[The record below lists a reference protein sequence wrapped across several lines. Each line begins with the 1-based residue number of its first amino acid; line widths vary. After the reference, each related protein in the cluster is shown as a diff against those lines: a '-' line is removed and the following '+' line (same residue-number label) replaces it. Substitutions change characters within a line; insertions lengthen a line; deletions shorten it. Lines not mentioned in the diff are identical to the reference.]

1 MSGHNKWSTIK
12 QKKGKNDAARA
23 KVFTKI
29 GRELIVAIKD
39 GGSADPSV
47 NSKLKDCIAKAK
59 AANVPNDNIERIIK
73 KASSDADSTNYEAVT
88 YEGYGPNGVAVI
100 VEALT
105 DNRNRTAGEV
115 RHYFDKFGG
124 NMGTQGCVSFMFSKK
139 GVLVIERED
148 LEKDEDT
155 VMSDALECG
164 ASDFEADD
172 DVFTIYTE
180 TDDFGAVRDELE
192 KLGYTKETDWMEYRI
207 TIPDELP
214 ERYYKYADIVIA
226 KNKLNVR
233 KVTRRMVN
241 KENYGRKFFKLINET
256 YYKLYGFSLL
266 SDKQIDAYTKLY
278 LGLLDTRM
286 VSFIENENGE
296 LVAAGVTMPD
306 LTAAL
311 QKCGGKLFPFGW
323 FHLLKAIFW
332 KPCDTLDMLLVGVR
346 EDYRGKGLNAVLVTD
361 LYPRLKAMGFKYAE
375 TTAELETNDS
385 IQAMWKYFERE
396 QHKRRRV
403 YAKKIE

>member
-1 MSGHNKWSTIK
+1 MSVEIRKVQTKEELKEFIHFANNLYKGDEYYAPSLISDDYNTFDPKKNGAFDFCQAQMFLAYKEGKVAGRVMAIINNRANETWKVK
-12 QKKGKNDAARA
+12 QVRYGWIDFINDEE
-23 KVFTKI
+23 V
-29 GRELIVAIKD
+29 
-39 GGSADPSV
+39 
-47 NSKLKDCIAKAK
+47 AKALLDAV
-59 AANVPNDNIERIIK
+59 AAWGKERGMTDIAGPLGFTDFDPEGMLVEGFERVATMIGIY
-73 KASSDADSTNYEAVT
+73 NYP
-88 YEGYGPNGVAVI
+88 YYPQI
-100 VEALT
+100 
-105 DNRNRTAGEV
+105 
-115 RHYFDKFGG
+115 
-124 NMGTQGCVSFMFSKK
+124 
-139 GVLVIERED
+139 
-148 LEKDEDT
+148 
-155 VMSDALECG
+155 
-164 ASDFEADD
+164 
-172 DVFTIYTE
+172 
-180 TDDFGAVRDELE
+180 LE

-233 KVTRRMVN
+233 KVTRRMIN

-286 VSFIENENGE
+286 VSFIENEKGE

-403 YAKKIE
+403 YAKKID

>member
-1 MSGHNKWSTIK
+1 MSVEIRKVQTKKELKEFIHFANDLYKGDEYYAPSLISDDYNTFDPKKNGEFDFCQAQMFLAYKEGKVAGRVMAIINNRANETWKVK
-12 QKKGKNDAARA
+12 QVRYGWIDFINDEE
-23 KVFTKI
+23 V
-29 GRELIVAIKD
+29 
-39 GGSADPSV
+39 
-47 NSKLKDCIAKAK
+47 AKALLDAV
-59 AANVPNDNIERIIK
+59 AAWGKERGMTDIAGPLGFTDFDPEGMLVEGFERVATIIGIY
-73 KASSDADSTNYEAVT
+73 NYP
-88 YEGYGPNGVAVI
+88 YYPQI
-100 VEALT
+100 
-105 DNRNRTAGEV
+105 
-115 RHYFDKFGG
+115 
-124 NMGTQGCVSFMFSKK
+124 
-139 GVLVIERED
+139 
-148 LEKDEDT
+148 
-155 VMSDALECG
+155 
-164 ASDFEADD
+164 
-172 DVFTIYTE
+172 
-180 TDDFGAVRDELE
+180 LE

-296 LVAAGVTMPD
+296 LVAAGVAMPD

>member
-1 MSGHNKWSTIK
+1 MSVEIRKVQTKKELKEFIHFANDLYKGDEYYAPSLISDDYNTFDPKKNGAFDFCQAQMFLAYKEGKVAGRVMAIINNRANETWKVK
-12 QKKGKNDAARA
+12 QVRYGWIDFINDEE
-23 KVFTKI
+23 V
-29 GRELIVAIKD
+29 
-39 GGSADPSV
+39 
-47 NSKLKDCIAKAK
+47 AKALL
-59 AANVPNDNIERIIK
+59 D
-73 KASSDADSTNYEAVT
+73 AVT
-88 YEGYGPNGVAVI
+88 AWGKERGMTDIAGPLGFTDFDPEGMLVEGFERVATMI
-100 VEALT
+100 
-105 DNRNRTAGEV
+105 G
-115 RHYFDKFGG
+115 
-124 NMGTQGCVSFMFSKK
+124 
-139 GVLVIERED
+139 
-148 LEKDEDT
+148 
-155 VMSDALECG
+155 
-164 ASDFEADD
+164 
-172 DVFTIYTE
+172 IYNYPYYPQI
-180 TDDFGAVRDELE
+180 LE

>member
-1 MSGHNKWSTIK
+1 MSVEIRKVQTKKELKEFIHFANDLYKGDEYYAPSLISDDYNTFDPKKNGAFDFCQAQMFLAYKEGKVAGRVIAIINNRANETWKVK
-12 QKKGKNDAARA
+12 QVRYGWIDFINDEE
-23 KVFTKI
+23 V
-29 GRELIVAIKD
+29 
-39 GGSADPSV
+39 
-47 NSKLKDCIAKAK
+47 AKALLDAV
-59 AANVPNDNIERIIK
+59 AAWGKERGMTDIAGPLGFTDFDPEGMLVEGFERVATIIGIY
-73 KASSDADSTNYEAVT
+73 NYP
-88 YEGYGPNGVAVI
+88 YYPQI
-100 VEALT
+100 
-105 DNRNRTAGEV
+105 
-115 RHYFDKFGG
+115 
-124 NMGTQGCVSFMFSKK
+124 
-139 GVLVIERED
+139 
-148 LEKDEDT
+148 
-155 VMSDALECG
+155 
-164 ASDFEADD
+164 
-172 DVFTIYTE
+172 
-180 TDDFGAVRDELE
+180 LE

>member
-1 MSGHNKWSTIK
+1 MSVEIRKVQTKKELKEFIHFANDLYKGDEYYAPSLISDDYNTFDPKKNGAFDFCQAQMFLAYKEGKVAGRVMAIINNRANETWKVK
-12 QKKGKNDAARA
+12 QVRYGWIDFINDEE
-23 KVFTKI
+23 V
-29 GRELIVAIKD
+29 
-39 GGSADPSV
+39 
-47 NSKLKDCIAKAK
+47 AKALLDAV
-59 AANVPNDNIERIIK
+59 AAWGKERGMTDIAGPLGFTDFDPEGMLVEGFKRVATIIGIY
-73 KASSDADSTNYEAVT
+73 NYP
-88 YEGYGPNGVAVI
+88 YYPQI
-100 VEALT
+100 
-105 DNRNRTAGEV
+105 
-115 RHYFDKFGG
+115 
-124 NMGTQGCVSFMFSKK
+124 
-139 GVLVIERED
+139 
-148 LEKDEDT
+148 
-155 VMSDALECG
+155 
-164 ASDFEADD
+164 
-172 DVFTIYTE
+172 
-180 TDDFGAVRDELE
+180 LE

>member
-1 MSGHNKWSTIK
+1 MSVEIRKVQTKEELKEFIHFANNLYKGDEYYAPSLISDDYNTFDPKKNGAFDFCQAQMFLAYKEGKIAGRVMAIINNRANETWKVK
-12 QKKGKNDAARA
+12 QVRYGWIDFINDEE
-23 KVFTKI
+23 V
-29 GRELIVAIKD
+29 
-39 GGSADPSV
+39 
-47 NSKLKDCIAKAK
+47 AKALLDAV
-59 AANVPNDNIERIIK
+59 AAWGKERGMTDIAGPLGFTDFDPEGMLVEGFERVATMIGIY
-73 KASSDADSTNYEAVT
+73 NYP
-88 YEGYGPNGVAVI
+88 YYPQI
-100 VEALT
+100 
-105 DNRNRTAGEV
+105 
-115 RHYFDKFGG
+115 
-124 NMGTQGCVSFMFSKK
+124 
-139 GVLVIERED
+139 
-148 LEKDEDT
+148 
-155 VMSDALECG
+155 
-164 ASDFEADD
+164 
-172 DVFTIYTE
+172 
-180 TDDFGAVRDELE
+180 LE

-226 KNKLNVR
+226 KNNLNVR
-233 KVTRRMVN
+233 KVTRRMIN

-286 VSFIENENGE
+286 VSFIENEKGE

>member
-1 MSGHNKWSTIK
+1 MSVEIRKVQTKKELKEFIHFANDLYKGDEYYAPSLISDDYNTFDPKKNGAFDFCQAQMFLAYKEGKVAGRVMAIINNRANETWKVK
-12 QKKGKNDAARA
+12 QVRYGWIDFINDEE
-23 KVFTKI
+23 V
-29 GRELIVAIKD
+29 
-39 GGSADPSV
+39 
-47 NSKLKDCIAKAK
+47 AKALLDAV
-59 AANVPNDNIERIIK
+59 AAWGKERGMTDIAGPLGFTDFDPEGMLVEGFERVATIIGIY
-73 KASSDADSTNYEAVT
+73 NYP
-88 YEGYGPNGVAVI
+88 YYPQI
-100 VEALT
+100 
-105 DNRNRTAGEV
+105 
-115 RHYFDKFGG
+115 
-124 NMGTQGCVSFMFSKK
+124 
-139 GVLVIERED
+139 
-148 LEKDEDT
+148 
-155 VMSDALECG
+155 
-164 ASDFEADD
+164 
-172 DVFTIYTE
+172 
-180 TDDFGAVRDELE
+180 LE
-192 KLGYTKETDWMEYRI
+192 KLGHTKETDWMEYRI

>member
-1 MSGHNKWSTIK
+1 MSVEIRKVQTKEELKEFIHFANDLYKGDEYYAPSLISDDYNTFDPKKNGAFDFCQAQMFLAYKEGTVAGRVMAIINNRANETWKVK
-12 QKKGKNDAARA
+12 QVRYGWIDFINDEE
-23 KVFTKI
+23 V
-29 GRELIVAIKD
+29 
-39 GGSADPSV
+39 
-47 NSKLKDCIAKAK
+47 AKALLDAV
-59 AANVPNDNIERIIK
+59 AAWGKERGMTDIAGPLGFTDFDPEGMLVEGFERVATMIGIY
-73 KASSDADSTNYEAVT
+73 NYP
-88 YEGYGPNGVAVI
+88 YYPQI
-100 VEALT
+100 
-105 DNRNRTAGEV
+105 
-115 RHYFDKFGG
+115 
-124 NMGTQGCVSFMFSKK
+124 
-139 GVLVIERED
+139 
-148 LEKDEDT
+148 
-155 VMSDALECG
+155 
-164 ASDFEADD
+164 
-172 DVFTIYTE
+172 
-180 TDDFGAVRDELE
+180 LE

-233 KVTRRMVN
+233 KVTRRMIN

-286 VSFIENENGE
+286 VSFVENEKGE

-403 YAKKIE
+403 YAKKID

>member
-1 MSGHNKWSTIK
+1 MSVEIRKVQTKKELKEFFHFANDLYKGDEYYAPSLISDDYNTFDPKKNGAFDFCQAQMFLAYKEGKVAGRVMAIINNRANETWKVK
-12 QKKGKNDAARA
+12 QVRYGWIDFINDEE
-23 KVFTKI
+23 V
-29 GRELIVAIKD
+29 
-39 GGSADPSV
+39 
-47 NSKLKDCIAKAK
+47 AKALLDAV
-59 AANVPNDNIERIIK
+59 AAWGKERGMTDIAGPLGFTDFDPEGMLVEGFERVATMIGIY
-73 KASSDADSTNYEAVT
+73 NYP
-88 YEGYGPNGVAVI
+88 YYPQI
-100 VEALT
+100 
-105 DNRNRTAGEV
+105 
-115 RHYFDKFGG
+115 
-124 NMGTQGCVSFMFSKK
+124 
-139 GVLVIERED
+139 
-148 LEKDEDT
+148 
-155 VMSDALECG
+155 
-164 ASDFEADD
+164 
-172 DVFTIYTE
+172 
-180 TDDFGAVRDELE
+180 LE

>member
-1 MSGHNKWSTIK
+1 MSVEIRKVQTKKELKEFIHFANDLYKGDEYYAPSLISDDYNTFDPKKNGAFDFCQAQMFLAYKEGKVAGRVMAIINNRANETWKVK
-12 QKKGKNDAARA
+12 QVRYGWIDFINDEE
-23 KVFTKI
+23 V
-29 GRELIVAIKD
+29 
-39 GGSADPSV
+39 
-47 NSKLKDCIAKAK
+47 AKALLDAV
-59 AANVPNDNIERIIK
+59 AAWGKERGMTDIAGPLGFTDFDPEGMLVEGFERVATMIGIY
-73 KASSDADSTNYEAVT
+73 NYP
-88 YEGYGPNGVAVI
+88 YYPQI
-100 VEALT
+100 
-105 DNRNRTAGEV
+105 
-115 RHYFDKFGG
+115 
-124 NMGTQGCVSFMFSKK
+124 
-139 GVLVIERED
+139 
-148 LEKDEDT
+148 
-155 VMSDALECG
+155 
-164 ASDFEADD
+164 
-172 DVFTIYTE
+172 
-180 TDDFGAVRDELE
+180 LE

-385 IQAMWKYFERE
+385 VQAMWKYFERE

>member
-1 MSGHNKWSTIK
+1 MSVEIRKVQTKKELKEFIHFANDLYKGDEYYAPSLISDDYNTFDPKKNGAFDFCQAQMFLAYKEGKVAGRVMAIINNRANETWKVK
-12 QKKGKNDAARA
+12 QVRYGWIDFINDEE
-23 KVFTKI
+23 V
-29 GRELIVAIKD
+29 
-39 GGSADPSV
+39 
-47 NSKLKDCIAKAK
+47 AKALLDAVATWGK
-59 AANVPNDNIERIIK
+59 ERGMTDIAGPLGFTDFDPEGMLVEGFERVATIIGIY
-73 KASSDADSTNYEAVT
+73 NYP
-88 YEGYGPNGVAVI
+88 YYPQI
-100 VEALT
+100 
-105 DNRNRTAGEV
+105 
-115 RHYFDKFGG
+115 
-124 NMGTQGCVSFMFSKK
+124 
-139 GVLVIERED
+139 
-148 LEKDEDT
+148 
-155 VMSDALECG
+155 
-164 ASDFEADD
+164 
-172 DVFTIYTE
+172 
-180 TDDFGAVRDELE
+180 LE

>member
-1 MSGHNKWSTIK
+1 MSVEIRKVQTKEELKEFIHFANNLYKGDEYYAPSLISDDYNTFDPKKNGAFDFCQAQMFLAYKEGKVAGRVMGIINNRANETWKVK
-12 QKKGKNDAARA
+12 QVRYGWIDFINDEE
-23 KVFTKI
+23 V
-29 GRELIVAIKD
+29 
-39 GGSADPSV
+39 
-47 NSKLKDCIAKAK
+47 AKALLDAV
-59 AANVPNDNIERIIK
+59 AAWGKERGMTDIAGPLGFTDFDPEGMLVEGFERVATMIGIY
-73 KASSDADSTNYEAVT
+73 NYP
-88 YEGYGPNGVAVI
+88 YYPQI
-100 VEALT
+100 
-105 DNRNRTAGEV
+105 
-115 RHYFDKFGG
+115 
-124 NMGTQGCVSFMFSKK
+124 
-139 GVLVIERED
+139 
-148 LEKDEDT
+148 
-155 VMSDALECG
+155 
-164 ASDFEADD
+164 
-172 DVFTIYTE
+172 
-180 TDDFGAVRDELE
+180 LE

-233 KVTRRMVN
+233 KVTRRMIN

-286 VSFIENENGE
+286 VSFVENEKGE

-403 YAKKIE
+403 YAKKID

>member
-1 MSGHNKWSTIK
+1 MSVEIRKVQTKKELKEFIHFANDLYKGDEYYAPSLISDDYNTFDPKKNGAFDFCQAQMFLAYKEGKVAGRVMAIINNRANETWKVK
-12 QKKGKNDAARA
+12 QVRYGWIDFINDEE
-23 KVFTKI
+23 V
-29 GRELIVAIKD
+29 
-39 GGSADPSV
+39 
-47 NSKLKDCIAKAK
+47 AKALLDAV
-59 AANVPNDNIERIIK
+59 AAWGKERGMTDIAGPLGFTDFDPEGMLVEGFERVATMIGIY
-73 KASSDADSTNYEAVT
+73 NYP
-88 YEGYGPNGVAVI
+88 YYPQI
-100 VEALT
+100 
-105 DNRNRTAGEV
+105 
-115 RHYFDKFGG
+115 
-124 NMGTQGCVSFMFSKK
+124 
-139 GVLVIERED
+139 
-148 LEKDEDT
+148 
-155 VMSDALECG
+155 
-164 ASDFEADD
+164 
-172 DVFTIYTE
+172 
-180 TDDFGAVRDELE
+180 LE

-256 YYKLYGFSLL
+256 YYKLFGFSLL

-375 TTAELETNDS
+375 TTAELETNVS

>member
-1 MSGHNKWSTIK
+1 MSVEIRKVQTKKELKEFIHFANDLYKGDEYYAPSLISDDYNTFDPKKNGAFDFCQAQMFLAYKEGKVAGRVMAIINNRANETWKVK
-12 QKKGKNDAARA
+12 QVRYGWIDFINDEE
-23 KVFTKI
+23 V
-29 GRELIVAIKD
+29 
-39 GGSADPSV
+39 
-47 NSKLKDCIAKAK
+47 AKALLDAV
-59 AANVPNDNIERIIK
+59 AAWGKERGMTDIAGPLGFTDFDPEGMLVEGFERVATMIGIY
-73 KASSDADSTNYEAVT
+73 NYP
-88 YEGYGPNGVAVI
+88 YYPQI
-100 VEALT
+100 
-105 DNRNRTAGEV
+105 
-115 RHYFDKFGG
+115 
-124 NMGTQGCVSFMFSKK
+124 
-139 GVLVIERED
+139 
-148 LEKDEDT
+148 
-155 VMSDALECG
+155 
-164 ASDFEADD
+164 
-172 DVFTIYTE
+172 
-180 TDDFGAVRDELE
+180 LE

-375 TTAELETNDS
+375 TTAELETNNS

-396 QHKRRRV
+396 QHKCRRV

>member
-1 MSGHNKWSTIK
+1 MSVEIRKVQTKKELKEFIHFANDLYKGDEYYAPSLISDDYNTFDPKKNGAFDFCQAQMFLAYKEGKVAGRVMAIINNRANETWKVK
-12 QKKGKNDAARA
+12 QVRYGWIDFINDEE
-23 KVFTKI
+23 V
-29 GRELIVAIKD
+29 
-39 GGSADPSV
+39 
-47 NSKLKDCIAKAK
+47 AKALLDAV
-59 AANVPNDNIERIIK
+59 AAWGKERGMTDIAGPLGFTDFDPEGMLVVGFERVATIIGIY
-73 KASSDADSTNYEAVT
+73 NYP
-88 YEGYGPNGVAVI
+88 YYPQI
-100 VEALT
+100 
-105 DNRNRTAGEV
+105 
-115 RHYFDKFGG
+115 
-124 NMGTQGCVSFMFSKK
+124 
-139 GVLVIERED
+139 
-148 LEKDEDT
+148 
-155 VMSDALECG
+155 
-164 ASDFEADD
+164 
-172 DVFTIYTE
+172 
-180 TDDFGAVRDELE
+180 LE

-375 TTAELETNDS
+375 TTSELETNDS

>member
-1 MSGHNKWSTIK
+1 MSVEIRKVQTKKELKEFIHFANDLYKGDEYYAPSLISDDYNTFDPKKNGAFDFCQAQMFLAYKEGKVAGRVMAIINNRANETWKVK
-12 QKKGKNDAARA
+12 QVRYGWIDFINDEE
-23 KVFTKI
+23 V
-29 GRELIVAIKD
+29 
-39 GGSADPSV
+39 
-47 NSKLKDCIAKAK
+47 AKALLDAV
-59 AANVPNDNIERIIK
+59 AAWGKERGMTDIAGPLGFTDFDPEGMLVEGFERVATIIGIY
-73 KASSDADSTNYEAVT
+73 NYP
-88 YEGYGPNGVAVI
+88 YYPQI
-100 VEALT
+100 
-105 DNRNRTAGEV
+105 
-115 RHYFDKFGG
+115 
-124 NMGTQGCVSFMFSKK
+124 
-139 GVLVIERED
+139 
-148 LEKDEDT
+148 
-155 VMSDALECG
+155 
-164 ASDFEADD
+164 
-172 DVFTIYTE
+172 
-180 TDDFGAVRDELE
+180 LE

-361 LYPRLKAMGFKYAE
+361 LYPRIKAMGFKYAE

>member
-1 MSGHNKWSTIK
+1 MSVEIRKVQTKKELKEFIHFANDLYKGDEYYAPSLISDDYNTFDPKKNGAFDFCQAQMFLAYKEGRVAGRVMAIINNRANETWKVK
-12 QKKGKNDAARA
+12 QVRYGWIDFINDEE
-23 KVFTKI
+23 V
-29 GRELIVAIKD
+29 
-39 GGSADPSV
+39 
-47 NSKLKDCIAKAK
+47 AKALLDAV
-59 AANVPNDNIERIIK
+59 AAWGKERGMTDIAGPLGFTDFDPEGMLVEGFERVATMIGIY
-73 KASSDADSTNYEAVT
+73 NYP
-88 YEGYGPNGVAVI
+88 YYPQI
-100 VEALT
+100 
-105 DNRNRTAGEV
+105 
-115 RHYFDKFGG
+115 
-124 NMGTQGCVSFMFSKK
+124 
-139 GVLVIERED
+139 
-148 LEKDEDT
+148 
-155 VMSDALECG
+155 
-164 ASDFEADD
+164 
-172 DVFTIYTE
+172 
-180 TDDFGAVRDELE
+180 LE

-226 KNKLNVR
+226 KNKLTVR
-233 KVTRRMVN
+233 KVTRRMIN

-286 VSFIENENGE
+286 VSFIENEKGE

-403 YAKKIE
+403 YAKKID

>member
-1 MSGHNKWSTIK
+1 MSVEIRKVQTKKELKEFIHFANDLYKGDEYYAPSLISDDYNTFDLKKNGAFDFCQAQMFLAYKEGKVAGRVMAIINNRANETWKVK
-12 QKKGKNDAARA
+12 QVRYGWIDFINDEE
-23 KVFTKI
+23 V
-29 GRELIVAIKD
+29 
-39 GGSADPSV
+39 
-47 NSKLKDCIAKAK
+47 AKALLDAV
-59 AANVPNDNIERIIK
+59 AAWGKERGMTDIAGPLGFTDFDPEGMLVEGFERVATIIGIY
-73 KASSDADSTNYEAVT
+73 NYP
-88 YEGYGPNGVAVI
+88 YYPQI
-100 VEALT
+100 
-105 DNRNRTAGEV
+105 
-115 RHYFDKFGG
+115 
-124 NMGTQGCVSFMFSKK
+124 
-139 GVLVIERED
+139 
-148 LEKDEDT
+148 
-155 VMSDALECG
+155 
-164 ASDFEADD
+164 
-172 DVFTIYTE
+172 
-180 TDDFGAVRDELE
+180 LE

-403 YAKKIE
+403 YAKKID

>member
-1 MSGHNKWSTIK
+1 MSVEIRKVQTKKELKEFIHFANDLYKGDEYYAPSLISDDYNTFDPKKNGAFDFCQAQMFLAYKEGKVAGRVMAIINNRANETWKVK
-12 QKKGKNDAARA
+12 QVRYGWIDFINDEE
-23 KVFTKI
+23 V
-29 GRELIVAIKD
+29 
-39 GGSADPSV
+39 
-47 NSKLKDCIAKAK
+47 AKALLDAV
-59 AANVPNDNIERIIK
+59 AAWGKERGMTDIAGPLGFTDFDPEGMLVEGFERVATIIGIY
-73 KASSDADSTNYEAVT
+73 NYP
-88 YEGYGPNGVAVI
+88 YYPQI
-100 VEALT
+100 
-105 DNRNRTAGEV
+105 
-115 RHYFDKFGG
+115 
-124 NMGTQGCVSFMFSKK
+124 
-139 GVLVIERED
+139 
-148 LEKDEDT
+148 
-155 VMSDALECG
+155 
-164 ASDFEADD
+164 
-172 DVFTIYTE
+172 
-180 TDDFGAVRDELE
+180 LE

-266 SDKQIDAYTKLY
+266 SDKQVDAYTKLY

-403 YAKKIE
+403 YAKKID

>member
-1 MSGHNKWSTIK
+1 MSVEIRKVQTKKELKEFIHFANDLYKGDEYYAPSLISDDYNTFDPKKNGAFDFCQAQMFLAYKEGKVAGRVMAIINNRANETWKVK
-12 QKKGKNDAARA
+12 QVRYGWIDFINDEE
-23 KVFTKI
+23 V
-29 GRELIVAIKD
+29 
-39 GGSADPSV
+39 
-47 NSKLKDCIAKAK
+47 AKALLDAVASWGK
-59 AANVPNDNIERIIK
+59 ERGMTDIAGPLGFTDFDPEGMLVEGFERVATIIGIY
-73 KASSDADSTNYEAVT
+73 NYP
-88 YEGYGPNGVAVI
+88 YYPQI
-100 VEALT
+100 
-105 DNRNRTAGEV
+105 
-115 RHYFDKFGG
+115 
-124 NMGTQGCVSFMFSKK
+124 
-139 GVLVIERED
+139 
-148 LEKDEDT
+148 
-155 VMSDALECG
+155 
-164 ASDFEADD
+164 
-172 DVFTIYTE
+172 
-180 TDDFGAVRDELE
+180 LE

-286 VSFIENENGE
+286 VSFIENEKGE

>member
-1 MSGHNKWSTIK
+1 MSVEIRKVQTKKELKEFIHFANDLYKGDEYYAPSLISDDYNTFDPKKNGAFDFCQAQMFLAYKEGKVAGRVMAIINNRANETWKVK
-12 QKKGKNDAARA
+12 QVRYGWIDFINDEE
-23 KVFTKI
+23 V
-29 GRELIVAIKD
+29 
-39 GGSADPSV
+39 
-47 NSKLKDCIAKAK
+47 AKALLDAV
-59 AANVPNDNIERIIK
+59 AAWGKKRGMTDIAGPLGFTDFDPEGMLVEGFERVATMIGIY
-73 KASSDADSTNYEAVT
+73 NYP
-88 YEGYGPNGVAVI
+88 YYPQI
-100 VEALT
+100 
-105 DNRNRTAGEV
+105 
-115 RHYFDKFGG
+115 
-124 NMGTQGCVSFMFSKK
+124 
-139 GVLVIERED
+139 
-148 LEKDEDT
+148 
-155 VMSDALECG
+155 
-164 ASDFEADD
+164 
-172 DVFTIYTE
+172 
-180 TDDFGAVRDELE
+180 LE

-385 IQAMWKYFERE
+385 VQAMWKYFERE

>member
-1 MSGHNKWSTIK
+1 MSVEIRKVQTKKELKEFIHFANDLYKGDEYYAPSLISDDYNTFDPKKNGAFDFCQAQMFLAYKEGKVAGRVMAIINNRANETWKVK
-12 QKKGKNDAARA
+12 QVRYGWIDFINDEE
-23 KVFTKI
+23 V
-29 GRELIVAIKD
+29 
-39 GGSADPSV
+39 
-47 NSKLKDCIAKAK
+47 AKALL
-59 AANVPNDNIERIIK
+59 
-73 KASSDADSTNYEAVT
+73 DA
-88 YEGYGPNGVAVI
+88 VAVWGKERGMTDI
-100 VEALT
+100 AGPLGFTDFDPEGMLVE
-105 DNRNRTAGEV
+105 G
-115 RHYFDKFGG
+115 F
-124 NMGTQGCVSFMFSKK
+124 
-139 GVLVIERED
+139 ERVA
-148 LEKDEDT
+148 T
-155 VMSDALECG
+155 MIG
-164 ASDFEADD
+164 
-172 DVFTIYTE
+172 IYNYPYYPQI
-180 TDDFGAVRDELE
+180 LE

-233 KVTRRMVN
+233 KMTRRMIN

>member
-1 MSGHNKWSTIK
+1 MSVEIRKVQTKKELKEFIHFANDLYKGDEYYAPSLISDDYNTFDPKKNGAFDFCQAQMFLAYKEGTVAGRVMAIINNRANETWKVK
-12 QKKGKNDAARA
+12 QVRYGWIDFINDEE
-23 KVFTKI
+23 V
-29 GRELIVAIKD
+29 
-39 GGSADPSV
+39 
-47 NSKLKDCIAKAK
+47 AKALLDAV
-59 AANVPNDNIERIIK
+59 AAWGKERGMTDIAGPLGFTDFDPEGMLVEGFERVATMIGIY
-73 KASSDADSTNYEAVT
+73 NYP
-88 YEGYGPNGVAVI
+88 YYPQI
-100 VEALT
+100 
-105 DNRNRTAGEV
+105 
-115 RHYFDKFGG
+115 
-124 NMGTQGCVSFMFSKK
+124 
-139 GVLVIERED
+139 
-148 LEKDEDT
+148 
-155 VMSDALECG
+155 
-164 ASDFEADD
+164 
-172 DVFTIYTE
+172 
-180 TDDFGAVRDELE
+180 LE

-403 YAKKIE
+403 YAKKID

>member
-1 MSGHNKWSTIK
+1 MSVEIRKVQTKKELKEFIHFANDLYKGDEYYAPSLISDDYNTFDPKKNGAFDFCQAQMFLAYKEGKVAGRVMAIINNRANETWKVK
-12 QKKGKNDAARA
+12 QVRYGWIDFINDEE
-23 KVFTKI
+23 V
-29 GRELIVAIKD
+29 
-39 GGSADPSV
+39 
-47 NSKLKDCIAKAK
+47 AKALLDAV
-59 AANVPNDNIERIIK
+59 AAWGKERGMTDIAGPLGFTDFDPEGMLVEGFERVATIIGIY
-73 KASSDADSTNYEAVT
+73 NYP
-88 YEGYGPNGVAVI
+88 YYPQI
-100 VEALT
+100 
-105 DNRNRTAGEV
+105 
-115 RHYFDKFGG
+115 
-124 NMGTQGCVSFMFSKK
+124 
-139 GVLVIERED
+139 
-148 LEKDEDT
+148 
-155 VMSDALECG
+155 
-164 ASDFEADD
+164 
-172 DVFTIYTE
+172 
-180 TDDFGAVRDELE
+180 LE

-385 IQAMWKYFERE
+385 VQAMWKYFERE

-403 YAKKIE
+403 YAKKID

>member
-1 MSGHNKWSTIK
+1 MSVEIRKVQT
-12 QKKGKNDAARA
+12 KKELKEFIHFANDLYKGDEYYAPSLISDDYNTFDPKKNGAFDFCQAQMFLAY
-23 KVFTKI
+23 
-29 GRELIVAIKD
+29 KD
-39 GGSADPSV
+39 GKIAGRVMAIINNRANETWKVKQVRYGWIDFINDEEV
-47 NSKLKDCIAKAK
+47 AKALLDAV
-59 AANVPNDNIERIIK
+59 AAWGKERGMTDIAGPLGFTDFDPEGMLVEGFERVATMIGIY
-73 KASSDADSTNYEAVT
+73 NYP
-88 YEGYGPNGVAVI
+88 YYPQI
-100 VEALT
+100 
-105 DNRNRTAGEV
+105 
-115 RHYFDKFGG
+115 
-124 NMGTQGCVSFMFSKK
+124 
-139 GVLVIERED
+139 
-148 LEKDEDT
+148 
-155 VMSDALECG
+155 
-164 ASDFEADD
+164 
-172 DVFTIYTE
+172 
-180 TDDFGAVRDELE
+180 LE

-233 KVTRRMVN
+233 KVTRRMIN

>member
-1 MSGHNKWSTIK
+1 MSVEIRKVQTKKELKEFIHFANDLYKGDEYYAPSLIADDYNTFDPKKNGAFDFCQAQMFLAYKEGKVAGRVMAIINNRANETWKVK
-12 QKKGKNDAARA
+12 QVRYGWIDFINDEE
-23 KVFTKI
+23 V
-29 GRELIVAIKD
+29 
-39 GGSADPSV
+39 
-47 NSKLKDCIAKAK
+47 AKALLDAV
-59 AANVPNDNIERIIK
+59 AAWGKERGMTDIAGPLGFTDFDPEGMLVEGFERVATMIGIY
-73 KASSDADSTNYEAVT
+73 NYP
-88 YEGYGPNGVAVI
+88 YYPQI
-100 VEALT
+100 
-105 DNRNRTAGEV
+105 
-115 RHYFDKFGG
+115 
-124 NMGTQGCVSFMFSKK
+124 
-139 GVLVIERED
+139 
-148 LEKDEDT
+148 
-155 VMSDALECG
+155 
-164 ASDFEADD
+164 
-172 DVFTIYTE
+172 
-180 TDDFGAVRDELE
+180 LE

>member
-1 MSGHNKWSTIK
+1 MSVEIRKVQTKKELKEFIHFANDLYKGDEYYAPSLISDDYNTFDPKKNGAFDFCQAQMFLAYKEGKVAGRVMAIINNRANETWKVK
-12 QKKGKNDAARA
+12 QVRYGWIDFINDEE
-23 KVFTKI
+23 V
-29 GRELIVAIKD
+29 
-39 GGSADPSV
+39 
-47 NSKLKDCIAKAK
+47 AKALLDAV
-59 AANVPNDNIERIIK
+59 AAWGKERGMTDIAGPLGFTDFDPEGMLVEGFERVATMIGIY
-73 KASSDADSTNYEAVT
+73 NYP
-88 YEGYGPNGVAVI
+88 YYPQI
-100 VEALT
+100 
-105 DNRNRTAGEV
+105 
-115 RHYFDKFGG
+115 
-124 NMGTQGCVSFMFSKK
+124 
-139 GVLVIERED
+139 
-148 LEKDEDT
+148 
-155 VMSDALECG
+155 
-164 ASDFEADD
+164 
-172 DVFTIYTE
+172 
-180 TDDFGAVRDELE
+180 LE

-233 KVTRRMVN
+233 KVTRRMIN

>member
-1 MSGHNKWSTIK
+1 MSVEIRKVQTKKELKEFIHFANDLYKGDEYYAPSLISDDYNTFDPKKNGAFDFCQAQMFLAYKEGKVAGRVMAIINNRANETWKVK
-12 QKKGKNDAARA
+12 QVRYGWIDFINDEE
-23 KVFTKI
+23 V
-29 GRELIVAIKD
+29 
-39 GGSADPSV
+39 
-47 NSKLKDCIAKAK
+47 AKALLDAV
-59 AANVPNDNIERIIK
+59 AAWGKERGMTDIAGPLGFTDFDPEGMLVEGFERVATMIGIY
-73 KASSDADSTNYEAVT
+73 NYP
-88 YEGYGPNGVAVI
+88 YYPQI
-100 VEALT
+100 
-105 DNRNRTAGEV
+105 
-115 RHYFDKFGG
+115 
-124 NMGTQGCVSFMFSKK
+124 
-139 GVLVIERED
+139 
-148 LEKDEDT
+148 
-155 VMSDALECG
+155 
-164 ASDFEADD
+164 
-172 DVFTIYTE
+172 
-180 TDDFGAVRDELE
+180 LE

-226 KNKLNVR
+226 KNNLNVR
-233 KVTRRMVN
+233 KVTRRMIN

-286 VSFIENENGE
+286 VSFVENEKGE

-403 YAKKIE
+403 YAKKID

>member
-1 MSGHNKWSTIK
+1 MSVEIRKVQTKEELKEFIHFANNLYKGDEYYAPSLISDDYNTFDPKKNGAFDFCQAQMFLAYKEGTVAGRVMAIINNRANETWKVK
-12 QKKGKNDAARA
+12 QVRYGWIDFINDEA
-23 KVFTKI
+23 V
-29 GRELIVAIKD
+29 
-39 GGSADPSV
+39 
-47 NSKLKDCIAKAK
+47 AKALLDAV
-59 AANVPNDNIERIIK
+59 AAWGKERGMTDIAGPLGFTDFDPEGMLVEGFERVATMIGIY
-73 KASSDADSTNYEAVT
+73 NYP
-88 YEGYGPNGVAVI
+88 YYPQI
-100 VEALT
+100 
-105 DNRNRTAGEV
+105 
-115 RHYFDKFGG
+115 
-124 NMGTQGCVSFMFSKK
+124 
-139 GVLVIERED
+139 
-148 LEKDEDT
+148 
-155 VMSDALECG
+155 
-164 ASDFEADD
+164 
-172 DVFTIYTE
+172 
-180 TDDFGAVRDELE
+180 LE

-233 KVTRRMVN
+233 KVTRRMIN

-286 VSFIENENGE
+286 VSFVENEKGE

-396 QHKRRRV
+396 QHKRRRI
-403 YAKKIE
+403 YAKKID

>member
-1 MSGHNKWSTIK
+1 MSVEIRKVQTKKELKEFIHFANDLYKGDEYYAPSLISDDYNTFDPKKNGAFDFCQAQMFLAYKEGKVAGRVMAIINNRANETWKVK
-12 QKKGKNDAARA
+12 QVRYGWIDFINDEE
-23 KVFTKI
+23 V
-29 GRELIVAIKD
+29 
-39 GGSADPSV
+39 
-47 NSKLKDCIAKAK
+47 AKALLDAV
-59 AANVPNDNIERIIK
+59 AAWGKERGMTDIAGPLGFTDFDPEGMLVEGFERVATIIGIY
-73 KASSDADSTNYEAVT
+73 NYP
-88 YEGYGPNGVAVI
+88 YYPQI
-100 VEALT
+100 
-105 DNRNRTAGEV
+105 
-115 RHYFDKFGG
+115 
-124 NMGTQGCVSFMFSKK
+124 
-139 GVLVIERED
+139 
-148 LEKDEDT
+148 
-155 VMSDALECG
+155 
-164 ASDFEADD
+164 
-172 DVFTIYTE
+172 
-180 TDDFGAVRDELE
+180 LE
-192 KLGYTKETDWMEYRI
+192 KLGYTKETDWVEYRI

>member
-1 MSGHNKWSTIK
+1 MSVEIRKVQTKEELKEFIHFANNLYKGDEYYAPSLISDDYNTFDPKKNGAFDFCQAQMFLAYKEGTVAGRVMAIINNRANETWKVK
-12 QKKGKNDAARA
+12 QVRYGWIDFINDEE
-23 KVFTKI
+23 V
-29 GRELIVAIKD
+29 
-39 GGSADPSV
+39 
-47 NSKLKDCIAKAK
+47 AKALLDAV
-59 AANVPNDNIERIIK
+59 AAWGKERGMTDIAGPLGFTDFDPEGMLVEGFERVATMIGIY
-73 KASSDADSTNYEAVT
+73 NYP
-88 YEGYGPNGVAVI
+88 YYPQI
-100 VEALT
+100 
-105 DNRNRTAGEV
+105 
-115 RHYFDKFGG
+115 
-124 NMGTQGCVSFMFSKK
+124 
-139 GVLVIERED
+139 
-148 LEKDEDT
+148 
-155 VMSDALECG
+155 
-164 ASDFEADD
+164 
-172 DVFTIYTE
+172 
-180 TDDFGAVRDELE
+180 LE

-233 KVTRRMVN
+233 KVTRRMIN

-256 YYKLYGFSLL
+256 YYKLYGFSLP

-286 VSFIENENGE
+286 VSFVENEKGE

-403 YAKKIE
+403 YAKKID

>member
-1 MSGHNKWSTIK
+1 MSVEIRKVQTKKELKEFIHFANDLYKGDEYYAPSLISDDYNTFDPKKNGAFDFCQAQMFLAYKEGKVAGRVMAIINNRANETWKVK
-12 QKKGKNDAARA
+12 QVRYGWIDFINDEE
-23 KVFTKI
+23 V
-29 GRELIVAIKD
+29 
-39 GGSADPSV
+39 
-47 NSKLKDCIAKAK
+47 AKALLDAV
-59 AANVPNDNIERIIK
+59 AAWGKERGMTDIAGPLGFTDFDPEGMLVEGFERVATIIGIY
-73 KASSDADSTNYEAVT
+73 NYP
-88 YEGYGPNGVAVI
+88 YYPQI
-100 VEALT
+100 
-105 DNRNRTAGEV
+105 
-115 RHYFDKFGG
+115 
-124 NMGTQGCVSFMFSKK
+124 
-139 GVLVIERED
+139 
-148 LEKDEDT
+148 
-155 VMSDALECG
+155 
-164 ASDFEADD
+164 
-172 DVFTIYTE
+172 
-180 TDDFGAVRDELE
+180 LE

-403 YAKKIE
+403 YAKKID

>member
-1 MSGHNKWSTIK
+1 MSVEIRKVQTKKELKEFIHFANDLYKGDEYYAPSLISDDYNTFDPKKNGAFDFCQAQMFLAYKEGKVAGRVMAIINNRANETWKVK
-12 QKKGKNDAARA
+12 QVRYGWIDFINDEE
-23 KVFTKI
+23 V
-29 GRELIVAIKD
+29 
-39 GGSADPSV
+39 
-47 NSKLKDCIAKAK
+47 AKALLDAVATWGK
-59 AANVPNDNIERIIK
+59 ERGMTDIAGPLGFTDFDPEGMLVEGFERVATMIGIY
-73 KASSDADSTNYEAVT
+73 NYP
-88 YEGYGPNGVAVI
+88 YYPQI
-100 VEALT
+100 
-105 DNRNRTAGEV
+105 
-115 RHYFDKFGG
+115 
-124 NMGTQGCVSFMFSKK
+124 
-139 GVLVIERED
+139 
-148 LEKDEDT
+148 
-155 VMSDALECG
+155 
-164 ASDFEADD
+164 
-172 DVFTIYTE
+172 
-180 TDDFGAVRDELE
+180 LE

>member
-1 MSGHNKWSTIK
+1 MSVEIRKVQTKKELKEFIHFANDLYKGDEYYAPSLISDDYNTFDPKKNGAFDFCQAQMFLAYKEGKVAGRVMAIINNRANETWKVK
-12 QKKGKNDAARA
+12 QVRYGWIDFINDEE
-23 KVFTKI
+23 V
-29 GRELIVAIKD
+29 
-39 GGSADPSV
+39 
-47 NSKLKDCIAKAK
+47 AKALLDAV
-59 AANVPNDNIERIIK
+59 AAWGKERGMTDIAGPLGFTDFDPEGMLVEGFERVATIIGIY
-73 KASSDADSTNYEAVT
+73 NYP
-88 YEGYGPNGVAVI
+88 YYPQI
-100 VEALT
+100 
-105 DNRNRTAGEV
+105 
-115 RHYFDKFGG
+115 
-124 NMGTQGCVSFMFSKK
+124 
-139 GVLVIERED
+139 
-148 LEKDEDT
+148 
-155 VMSDALECG
+155 
-164 ASDFEADD
+164 
-172 DVFTIYTE
+172 
-180 TDDFGAVRDELE
+180 LE

-286 VSFIENENGE
+286 VSFIENEKGE

>member
-1 MSGHNKWSTIK
+1 MSVEIRKVQTKKELKEFIHFANDLYKGDEYYAPSLISDDYNTFDPKKNGAFDFCQAQMFLAYKEGKVAGRVMAIINNRANETWKVK
-12 QKKGKNDAARA
+12 QVRYGWIDFINDEE
-23 KVFTKI
+23 V
-29 GRELIVAIKD
+29 
-39 GGSADPSV
+39 
-47 NSKLKDCIAKAK
+47 AKALLDAV
-59 AANVPNDNIERIIK
+59 AAWGKERGMTDIAGPLGFTDFDPEGMLVEGFERVATMIGIY
-73 KASSDADSTNYEAVT
+73 NYP
-88 YEGYGPNGVAVI
+88 YYPQI
-100 VEALT
+100 
-105 DNRNRTAGEV
+105 
-115 RHYFDKFGG
+115 
-124 NMGTQGCVSFMFSKK
+124 
-139 GVLVIERED
+139 
-148 LEKDEDT
+148 
-155 VMSDALECG
+155 
-164 ASDFEADD
+164 
-172 DVFTIYTE
+172 
-180 TDDFGAVRDELE
+180 LE

-332 KPCDTLDMLLVGVR
+332 KPCDTLDMLLVGGV
-346 EDYRGKGLNAVLVTD
+346 NA
-361 LYPRLKAMGFKYAE
+361 PRA
-375 TTAELETNDS
+375 T
-385 IQAMWKYFERE
+385 R
-396 QHKRRRV
+396 
-403 YAKKIE
+403 

>member
-1 MSGHNKWSTIK
+1 MSVEIRKVQTKEELKEFIHFANNLYKGDEYYAPSLISDDYNTFDP
-12 QKKGKNDAARA
+12 KKNGAFDFCQAQMFLAY
-23 KVFTKI
+23 
-29 GRELIVAIKD
+29 KD
-39 GGSADPSV
+39 GKIAGRVMAIINNRANETWKVKQVRYGWIDFINDEEV
-47 NSKLKDCIAKAK
+47 AKALLDAV
-59 AANVPNDNIERIIK
+59 AAWGKERGMTDIAGPLGFTDFDPEGMLVEGFERVATMIGIY
-73 KASSDADSTNYEAVT
+73 NYP
-88 YEGYGPNGVAVI
+88 YYPQI
-100 VEALT
+100 
-105 DNRNRTAGEV
+105 
-115 RHYFDKFGG
+115 
-124 NMGTQGCVSFMFSKK
+124 
-139 GVLVIERED
+139 
-148 LEKDEDT
+148 
-155 VMSDALECG
+155 
-164 ASDFEADD
+164 
-172 DVFTIYTE
+172 
-180 TDDFGAVRDELE
+180 LE

-233 KVTRRMVN
+233 KVTRRMIN

-286 VSFIENENGE
+286 VSFIENEKGE

-346 EDYRGKGLNAVLVTD
+346 EDYRGKGLNAVLVAD

-375 TTAELETNDS
+375 TTAELETNDN

-403 YAKKIE
+403 YAKKID

>member
-1 MSGHNKWSTIK
+1 MSVEIRKVQTKKELKEFIHFANDLYKGDEYYAPSLISDDYNAFDPKKNGAFDFCQAQMFLAYKEGKVAGRVMAIINNRANETWKVK
-12 QKKGKNDAARA
+12 QVRYGWIDFINDEE
-23 KVFTKI
+23 V
-29 GRELIVAIKD
+29 
-39 GGSADPSV
+39 
-47 NSKLKDCIAKAK
+47 AKALLDAV
-59 AANVPNDNIERIIK
+59 AAWGKERGMTDIAGPLGFTDFDPEGMLVEGFERVATIIGIY
-73 KASSDADSTNYEAVT
+73 NYP
-88 YEGYGPNGVAVI
+88 YYPQI
-100 VEALT
+100 
-105 DNRNRTAGEV
+105 
-115 RHYFDKFGG
+115 
-124 NMGTQGCVSFMFSKK
+124 
-139 GVLVIERED
+139 
-148 LEKDEDT
+148 
-155 VMSDALECG
+155 
-164 ASDFEADD
+164 
-172 DVFTIYTE
+172 
-180 TDDFGAVRDELE
+180 LE

-385 IQAMWKYFERE
+385 VQAMWKYFERE

>member
-1 MSGHNKWSTIK
+1 MSVEIRKVQTKKELKEFIHFANDFYKGDEYYAPSLISDDYNTFDPKKNGAFDFCQAQMFLAYKEGKVAGRVMAIINNRANETWKVK
-12 QKKGKNDAARA
+12 QVRYGWIDFINDEE
-23 KVFTKI
+23 V
-29 GRELIVAIKD
+29 
-39 GGSADPSV
+39 
-47 NSKLKDCIAKAK
+47 AKALLDAV
-59 AANVPNDNIERIIK
+59 AAWGKERGMTDIAGPLGFTDFDPEGMLVEGFERVATMIGIY
-73 KASSDADSTNYEAVT
+73 NYP
-88 YEGYGPNGVAVI
+88 YYPQI
-100 VEALT
+100 
-105 DNRNRTAGEV
+105 
-115 RHYFDKFGG
+115 
-124 NMGTQGCVSFMFSKK
+124 
-139 GVLVIERED
+139 
-148 LEKDEDT
+148 
-155 VMSDALECG
+155 
-164 ASDFEADD
+164 
-172 DVFTIYTE
+172 
-180 TDDFGAVRDELE
+180 LE

-385 IQAMWKYFERE
+385 VQAMWKYFERE

>member
-1 MSGHNKWSTIK
+1 MSVEIRKVQTKKELKEFIHFANDLYKGDEYYAPSLISDDYNTFDPKKNGAFDFCQAQMFLAYKEGKVAGRVMAIINNRANETWKVK
-12 QKKGKNDAARA
+12 QVRYGWIDFINDEE
-23 KVFTKI
+23 V
-29 GRELIVAIKD
+29 
-39 GGSADPSV
+39 
-47 NSKLKDCIAKAK
+47 AKALLDAV
-59 AANVPNDNIERIIK
+59 AAWGKERGMTDIAGPLGFTDFDPEGMLVEGFERVATMIGIY
-73 KASSDADSTNYEAVT
+73 NYP
-88 YEGYGPNGVAVI
+88 YYPQI
-100 VEALT
+100 
-105 DNRNRTAGEV
+105 
-115 RHYFDKFGG
+115 
-124 NMGTQGCVSFMFSKK
+124 
-139 GVLVIERED
+139 
-148 LEKDEDT
+148 
-155 VMSDALECG
+155 
-164 ASDFEADD
+164 
-172 DVFTIYTE
+172 
-180 TDDFGAVRDELE
+180 LE

-214 ERYYKYADIVIA
+214 ERYYKYTDIVIA

-385 IQAMWKYFERE
+385 VQAMWKYFERE